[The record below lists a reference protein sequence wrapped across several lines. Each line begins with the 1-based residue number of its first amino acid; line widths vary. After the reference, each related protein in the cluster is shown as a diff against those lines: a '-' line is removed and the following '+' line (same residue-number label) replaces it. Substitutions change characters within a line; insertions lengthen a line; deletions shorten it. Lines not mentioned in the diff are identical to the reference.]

1 MTGEEE
7 EEGAEEE
14 EEEEEEFASLHWEG
28 VENDQSLVSVGG
40 PALPSPPPCNLQQPT
55 TPTVVP

>member
-1 MTGEEE
+1 VTGEEE
-7 EEGAEEE
+7 EEGAEE

-40 PALPSPPPCNLQQPT
+40 PAIPSPPLAIYSNPLLPLLSRR
-55 TPTVVP
+55 